1 MNDEYVYSAIMS
13 MLSIIAG
20 IIVIL
25 AVALIY

>member
-13 MLSIIAG
+13 MLAIIAG

>member
-25 AVALIY
+25 AVTLIY